1 MPKQIA
7 KSIGVNDK
15 KINFLFE
22 EKKLMNNVVLDIT
35 RTLKQTLGI
44 LIPLI
49 ALALSQSRNAPEVFI
64 ILPFIIIAF
73 VHFLLATLNSH
84 NIIYAYLE
92 SLEETIA
99 SKTFSEFPF
108 FQMSVGKWITN
119 WGINI
124 TSGKG
129 FTPNPHYSMGIAFA
143 VVILSAYVYCVY
155 NGFHYLESL
164 GYRFSAKFF
173 VFLSSL
179 MMLFL
184 LVSGVSYALRF
195 RKVKEYAKSQAILK

>member
-1 MPKQIA
+1 MSNQTA
-7 KSIGVNDK
+7 ESTAVNEK
-15 KINFLFE
+15 GINFLFE

-49 ALALSQSRNAPEVFI
+49 GLALSQSRNAPEVFVI
-64 ILPFIIIAF
+64 VPFLIIAF
-73 VHFLLATLNSH
+73 LHFLLATLNSH

-99 SKTFSEFPF
+99 SKTNSDFPF

-119 WGINI
+119 WGFNI
-124 TSGKG
+124 TKGNG
-129 FTPNPHYSMGIAFA
+129 FTFNPHYSMGIAFA
-143 VVILSAYVYCVY
+143 VVIFSAYVYCVY
-155 NGFHYLESL
+155 NGYHYCESL
-164 GYRFSAKFF
+164 GYRLSANFF

-184 LVSGVSYALRF
+184 LVSGASYALRF
-195 RKVKEYAKSQAILK
+195 RKVKQYAKSQATLR